1 MKPTI
6 TVIIPVYE
14 GAHVVP
20 EALASAF
27 EQTLPPNE
35 VIVIDDCSTDRTAL
49 ELAVEPWLSEGRI
62 RLLQTAR
69 NAGPATARNVGIL
82 QATGDFVA
90 FLDADDRFERDH
102 LQAAMDAFGR
112 WPDTLMTFAD
122 AFVRRERVVL
132 AGTKNDR
139 WKPIPEL
146 VTVDHLLEGNC
157 VSTLTVVVRRSALHQ
172 VGPFDETPI
181 FYGIEDYDMWLRLA
195 EIGAVRYIDR
205 PLCTYSKIVGSVSDD
220 PERLF
225 EGVTAVFEKLERRIG
240 DRYPQALA
248 STQRRRREM
257 QVDLAYNHCSKGNY
271 AAARRAACT
280 AIAGNPVAW
289 PPYKMLLKALL
300 RR

>member
-6 TVIIPVYE
+6 TVVIPVYD

-35 VIVIDDCSTDRTAL
+35 VIVIDDCSRDRTAL
-49 ELAVEPWLSEGRI
+49 ELAVEPWLNEGRI
-62 RLLQTAR
+62 QLLKTAR
-69 NAGPATARNVGIL
+69 NAGPATARNVGI
-82 QATGDFVA
+82 QRATGEFIA

-102 LQAAMDAFGR
+102 LRVAMETFAR
-112 WPDTLMTFAD
+112 WPETLMTFAD
-122 AFVRRERVVL
+122 ALVRREGVIL
-132 AGTKNDR
+132 AGTKNAR
-139 WKPIPEL
+139 WKPIPDL
-146 VTVDHLLEGNC
+146 VTVEHLLEGNC
-157 VSTLTVVVRRSALHQ
+157 VSTLTVVVRRRALGQ
-172 VGPFDETPI
+172 VGPFDETPP

-195 EIGAVRYIDR
+195 EVGEVRYIDQ
-205 PLCTYSKIVGSVSDD
+205 PLCTYSKIAGSVSDD

-271 AAARRAACT
+271 AAARRAACV
-280 AIAGNPVAW
+280 AIAGNPAAW
-289 PPYKMLLKALL
+289 LPYKMLLKAVL